1 MNNGNPFK
9 SNTKISIEINGLEV
23 VRSRFLRKIS
33 KTNSGDFQCLRGSA
47 PLFETMKEALGCR
60 QWLKNI
66 ANFYLFVGTRW
77 MFNVNLIDMQEWRK
91 KTLISAHNKY
101 LQLVMRDWLS
111 RRIVYTIQ
119 FRTIFM

>member
-1 MNNGNPFK
+1 MQPV
-9 SNTKISIEINGLEV
+9 IL
-23 VRSRFLRKIS
+23 
-33 KTNSGDFQCLRGSA
+33 Q
-47 PLFETMKEALGCR
+47 
-60 QWLKNI
+60 LKNI

>member
-1 MNNGNPFK
+1 MGIPLSLVFR

-33 KTNSGDFQCLRGSA
+33 KTNSGDFQCLRGPD

-77 MFNVNLIDMQEWRK
+77 VFNANLIDMQE
-91 KTLISAHNKY
+91 
-101 LQLVMRDWLS
+101 
-111 RRIVYTIQ
+111 
-119 FRTIFM
+119 